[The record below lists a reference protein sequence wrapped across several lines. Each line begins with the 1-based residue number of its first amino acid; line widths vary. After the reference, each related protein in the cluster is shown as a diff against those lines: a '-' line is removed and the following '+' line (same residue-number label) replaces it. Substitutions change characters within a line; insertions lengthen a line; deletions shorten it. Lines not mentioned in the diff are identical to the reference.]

1 MSVAAQPLSP
11 PERFARIRETVA
23 QLRQVGCNGLLRAHL
38 TKRLIDDLA
47 HLEEIG
53 ALEAVADLL
62 GVTYGGRI

>member
-1 MSVAAQPLSP
+1 MSVADQTLSP
-11 PERFARIRETVA
+11 PERFARMRETVA
-23 QLRQVGCNGLLRAHL
+23 QLRRTAAIRDRAHL